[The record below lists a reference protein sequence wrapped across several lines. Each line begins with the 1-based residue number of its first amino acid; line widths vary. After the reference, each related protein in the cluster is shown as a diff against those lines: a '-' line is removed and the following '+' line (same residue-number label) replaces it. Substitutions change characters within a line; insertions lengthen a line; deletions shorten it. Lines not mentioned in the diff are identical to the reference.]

1 LQWLAAPFPSH
12 RPVAAAKLDAICGAA
27 SLTPPGLE
35 SLDPPPISRPFR
47 FASRRNLKPEKQ
59 MISLR
64 KAK

>member
-35 SLDPPPISRPFR
+35 SLEPPSILRPFGALR
-47 FASRRNLKPEKQ
+47 GETQKQ
-59 MISLR
+59 KS
-64 KAK
+64 K